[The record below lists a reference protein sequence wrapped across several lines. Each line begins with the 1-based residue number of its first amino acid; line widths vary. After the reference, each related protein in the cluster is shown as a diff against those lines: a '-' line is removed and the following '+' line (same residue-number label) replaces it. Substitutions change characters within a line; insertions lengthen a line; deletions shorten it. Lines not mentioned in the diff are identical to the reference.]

1 MTAAATYDV
10 IVVGLGGMGSA
21 TVRHLADRGARVLG
35 LEQFTP
41 GHDRGSS
48 HGRSRIIRQAYFEDP
63 AYVPLVLRSYDLW
76 RRLEADS
83 GEHLLTITG
92 GLMIGRPDS
101 ELVQGARRSAELHG
115 LDHEMLDA
123 ADLATRHPLLR
134 PATDDVALFEPHA
147 GFVDPEAAVI
157 AHNRVAQAAGADLHF
172 EEPIVEW
179 GAGGDGV
186 WVRTTKARYEAGHLI
201 LAAGAWMPQLLA
213 GLDVELTVT
222 RQVLCWFDPPGSID
236 PFRPDRF
243 PIYIWELDAERTF
256 YGFPHQDGPPGGVKV
271 AFFHRDERAD
281 PDHLDRVAPPADVA
295 ILRGVLEEKVP
306 ASAGVL
312 LDAMVCMYT
321 LTRDH
326 HFLIDAHPTLPNV
339 TIASPCS
346 GHGFKFTPVI
356 GEILA
361 DLALDGKTAHPIDL
375 FRLDRL
381 RG

>member
-1 MTAAATYDV
+1 MTTPTYDV

-21 TVRHLADRGARVLG
+21 TVRQLADRGARVLG
-35 LEQFTP
+35 LEQFTS

-101 ELVQGARRSAELHG
+101 ELVRGARRSVELHG
-115 LDHEMLDA
+115 LDHEMFDA
-123 ADLATRHPLLR
+123 AELRRRHPLLR
-134 PATDDVALFEPHA
+134 PAEDDVALFEPHA
-147 GFVDPEAAVI
+147 GFVDPEAAVV
-157 AHNRVAQAAGADLHF
+157 AHNRMAQAAGADLHF
-172 EEPIVEW
+172 DEPIVEW
-179 GAGGDGV
+179 GADGDTA
-186 WVRTTKARYEAGHLI
+186 WVQTTKARYEAGHLV

-222 RQVLCWFDPPGSID
+222 RQVLCWFDPPGGID
-236 PFRPDRF
+236 EFHPDRF

-256 YGFPHQDGPPGGVKV
+256 YGFPHQEGAPGGVKV
-271 AFFHRDERAD
+271 AFFHRDELAD
-281 PDHLDRVAPPADVA
+281 PDHLDRVVPSADVA
-295 ILRGVLEEKVP
+295 TLLDVLREKVP
-306 ASAGVL
+306 ASAGAL
-312 LDAMVCMYT
+312 LDAVVCIYT

-326 HFLIDAHPTLPNV
+326 HFLIDGHPTYANV
-339 TIASPCS
+339 TLASPCS
-346 GHGFKFTPVI
+346 GHGFKFTPVL

-361 DLALDGKTAHPIDL
+361 DLALDGKTAHPIEL

-381 RG
+381 RD

>member
-1 MTAAATYDV
+1 MTAPYDV

-21 TVRHLADRGARVLG
+21 TVRHLAGRGARVLG

-76 RRLEADS
+76 RALEADS
-83 GEHLLTITG
+83 GDDLLTITG
-92 GLMIGRPDS
+92 GLMVGRADS
-101 ELVQGARRSAELHG
+101 EVVEGARRSAEWHG

-123 ADLATRHPLLR
+123 TELRRRHPLLR
-134 PATDDVALFEPHA
+134 PAADDVALFEPHA
-147 GFVDPEAAVI
+147 GFVDPEAAII
-157 AHNRVAQAAGADLHF
+157 AHVRVAREAGADLHF

-179 GAGGDGV
+179 GANESGA
-186 WVRTTKARYEAGHLI
+186 WVQTGTARYEAGHLV

-213 GLDVELTVT
+213 GVDVELAVT
-222 RQVLCWFDPPGSID
+222 RQVLCWFDPPGGIE
-236 PFRPDRF
+236 PFRADRF
-243 PIYIWELDAERTF
+243 PVYIWELDTERTF
-256 YGFPHQDGPPGGVKV
+256 YGFPHQPGPPGGVKV

-281 PDHLDRVAPPADVA
+281 PNHLDREVPAPDVA
-295 ILRGVLEEKVP
+295 TLRAVLAEKVP
-306 ASAGVL
+306 ASAGNL
-312 LDAMVCMYT
+312 LDATVCMYT

-326 HFLIDAHPTLPNV
+326 HFLIDAHPAHPSTVTL
-339 TIASPCS
+339 ASPCS

-361 DLALDGKTAHPIDL
+361 DLALDGTTKHPIEL
-375 FRLDRL
+375 FRLARL
-381 RG
+381 RT